1 MHLSAGSGCRH
12 SAAPANRGAGGGS
25 RMSLRFY
32 APALLLAFLVFA
44 AISVDSY
51 AMPRPKHVLAVVPRS
66 KHVLALV
73 PRPRPT
79 ESHPKHILA
88 LVPRS
93 RPTDL
98 CAPAPVTTP
107 FAMPPDALALAAM
120 NAMSADVPAVKQ
132 AIELVRT
139 CRAPLRRQTKGGR
152 AAARRAPCVPTHPRG
167 MPPRMR
173 RSGAHMRRAGT
184 RRSPGCWAL
193 HLDTIEAGEPVER
206 ERHHCRLSLL
216 SETSP

>member
-1 MHLSAGSGCRH
+1 
-12 SAAPANRGAGGGS
+12 
-25 RMSLRFY
+25 MSLRFY

-120 NAMSADVPAVKQ
+120 NAMSADVPAVK
-132 AIELVRT
+132 
-139 CRAPLRRQTKGGR
+139 
-152 AAARRAPCVPTHPRG
+152 
-167 MPPRMR
+167 
-173 RSGAHMRRAGT
+173 
-184 RRSPGCWAL
+184 
-193 HLDTIEAGEPVER
+193 
-206 ERHHCRLSLL
+206 
-216 SETSP
+216 

>member
-1 MHLSAGSGCRH
+1 MPPQRRARES
-12 SAAPANRGAGGGS
+12 GGG
-25 RMSLRFY
+25 RRITNVATLLRASFV
-32 APALLLAFLVFA
+32 ARVPRVRRHFRRLLCHA
-44 AISVDSY
+44 
-51 AMPRPKHVLAVVPRS
+51 RPKHVLAVVPRS

-184 RRSPGCWAL
+184 RSPGCWAL